1 MRPSVHP
8 PSALT
13 VSAQRRPLRVLI
25 AASLSLVLALVLA
38 LALAACGS
46 DPADPTDGPPSVDT
60 PNFVRSLD
68 PPWLAYASS
77 AHEFGVDLG
86 VRRTGRSGYVR
97 SIAPVPSTENAFGAL
112 IQSISALEYRGKRLR
127 LSGFVR
133 TDQVTGKGAGL
144 WMRIDSPTRTTAFD
158 NMIEFQ
164 RPLLGDVDWTKESV
178 VLDVAP
184 DAIGVTFG
192 LLLSGGGVARVD
204 DITLEVVDTSVP
216 TTGTTSGVPDGR
228 DSVSLVAQ
236 YTRLAH
242 APENLDFEGSTNV
255 FELTSQWIKSATRP
269 FDTAEPG
276 SGTADLAELGRIIG
290 NARVAAFGEATHGSR
305 EFFKMKHR
313 AFEYLV
319 ETLGY
324 THFLIEATMPEARA
338 LDRYVAT
345 GEGDPAKLLANL
357 YFWTWNT
364 QEVLDLIQWMR
375 TYNLRAGTPRLRF
388 FGIDMQYPHQAMDSI
403 TTMLARA
410 DAQVAAQATQAVAC
424 FDPVRDSNRQLNL
437 TLYEAKPEQFRNQCA
452 LLLRQLDDTVAAHVD
467 EWGSSL
473 ASDETAWLQQYITLA
488 RQWERMARV
497 NYNAGG
503 SRERDRA
510 MADNVLWIAARE
522 PQAKLFVWAHNAH
535 VSRRATAMGQHL
547 GDALGD
553 AYRNVAFT
561 FGSGRFNAV
570 TVLPS
575 GAYGALQA
583 HQVSGPRSGSPL
595 ESYLLSTLAPR
606 LILDTHKV
614 TSGESGTFV
623 LDRRPLYMRSI
634 GAVFS
639 PENPNAYYENV
650 LLPLDYDGIIWFV
663 FVVES
668 QLLLGR

>member
-1 MRPSVHP
+1 MQTSSVKH
-8 PSALT
+8 SM
-13 VSAQRRPLRVLI
+13 LRARI
-25 AASLSLVLALVLA
+25 AATLGLVLALT
-38 LALAACGS
+38 ACGS
-46 DPADPTDGPPSVDT
+46 DPTDPTDGPPSVDT

-68 PPWLAYASS
+68 PPWIAYASP

-86 VRRTGRSGYVR
+86 VRRSGRAGYVR
-97 SIAPVPSTENAFGAL
+97 SVAPVPSTENAFGAL

-127 LSGFVR
+127 LSGYVR
-133 TDQVTGKGAGL
+133 TDQATGKGAGL

-158 NMIEFQ
+158 NMVDFDRAI
-164 RPLLGDVDWTKESV
+164 LGDVDWRKESV

-204 DITLEVVDTSVP
+204 DITFEVVDTSVP
-216 TTGTTSGVPDGR
+216 TTGTTTGMPDGR
-228 DSVSLVAQ
+228 DSVALVAQ

-255 FELTSQWIKSATRP
+255 FELTTQWMKSAARP
-269 FDTAEPG
+269 FETAEPG
-276 SGTADLAELGRIIG
+276 SGTDDLAELGRIIG
-290 NARVAAFGEATHGSR
+290 TARVAAFGEATHGSR

-338 LDRYVAT
+338 IDRYVAT
-345 GEGDPAKLLANL
+345 GEGDPARLLANL

-388 FGIDMQYPHQAMDSI
+388 FGIDMQYPRAAMDSVTAI
-403 TTMLARA
+403 LTRA
-410 DAQVAAQATQAVAC
+410 DTHVASQANEAFAC
-424 FDPVRDSNRQLNL
+424 FDPVRDANQQLDL
-437 TLYEAKPEQFRNQCA
+437 TLYAAKPEQFRNQCA
-452 LLLRQLDDTVAAHVD
+452 LLLRQLDDTVAAHVAG
-467 EWGSSL
+467 WGSSL
-473 ASDETAWLQQYITLA
+473 ASDEAAWLQQYITLA

-497 NYNAGG
+497 DYNAGG

-510 MADNVLWIAARE
+510 MAENALWVAERE
-522 PQAKLFVWAHNAH
+522 SQAKLFVWAHNAH
-535 VSRRATAMGQHL
+535 VSRRASAMGQHL

-561 FGSGRFNAV
+561 FGNGRFNAV

-575 GAYGALQA
+575 GAYGALQP
-583 HQVSGPRSGSPL
+583 HQVSGTRPGTPL
-595 ESYLLSTLAPR
+595 ESYLFATLAPR
-606 LILDTHKV
+606 LILDAHKV

-623 LDRRPLYMRSI
+623 LDRRPVYMRSI
-634 GAVFS
+634 GATFS
-639 PENPNAYYENV
+639 PENPFAYYENV
-650 LLPLDYDGIIWFV
+650 LLPLDYDGIIWFG
-663 FVVES
+663 FVNES
-668 QLLLGR
+668 QLLVAR